1 MMSAQARILEWKN
14 KPAKFVYDNFG
25 ITPDPWQIEALEAFA
40 DWDKDRIS
48 LQACVGPGKSAL
60 LAWCGWNFLTC
71 YVDRGEHPK
80 GAAVSITADN
90 LKDNL
95 WAELS
100 KWRDRSPFLMGAFE
114 WTKERVFAKD
124 FPATWFLSARSFS
137 KTANAEEQGRTLSGL
152 HSKYVLALIDES
164 GDIPPPVAKAAEQIL
179 SSCEWGKIIQAGNPT
194 SHDGI
199 LYAAATSQR
208 HLWHVIRIT
217 SDPDDPKRSSRVD
230 IDWAREQ
237 IKAYGR
243 DNPWVMSSVLG
254 EFPPTSINTLL
265 GPDDVAKAMNRHLR
279 ADQYEFAQKRLGIDC
294 ARFGDDI
301 SCIFPRQGLAAF
313 KYVEMRGARSNDI
326 AARVAQAKVK
336 WGSELEIVDGTGGY
350 GSGVIDS
357 LIQAGYSPLEIHF
370 SGKAIDPRYGNKRA
384 EMWMLMADWIK
395 RGGAL
400 PPSPELA
407 RELTTPTYTFTN
419 GKFMIEPKEQIKKRL
434 GFSCDRSD
442 ALALTFALPEMPT
455 QKFSHPL
462 IKDTNQIAHE
472 FDPFDEKR

>member
-1 MMSAQARILEWKN
+1 
-14 KPAKFVYDNFG
+14 
-25 ITPDPWQIEALEAFA
+25 
-40 DWDKDRIS
+40 
-48 LQACVGPGKSAL
+48 
-60 LAWCGWNFLTC
+60 
-71 YVDRGEHPK
+71 
-80 GAAVSITADN
+80 
-90 LKDNL
+90 
-95 WAELS
+95 
-100 KWRDRSPFLMGAFE
+100 MGAFE